1 MVTSSEPA
9 GLRRRDL
16 LRAAD
21 GEWRFR
27 AITPDG
33 PLEEQDV
40 EFSTPESLLASGD
53 VEVVRDSG
61 ALMEGR
67 VERRRLE
74 IGRARR
80 WFGQRPD

>member
-1 MVTSSEPA
+1 MSQLDSAVVTYS
-9 GLRRRDL
+9 
-16 LRAAD
+16 RAAD

-33 PLEEQDV
+33 PFEELDV
-40 EFSTPESLLASGD
+40 GFSTPESLLASGV

-67 VERRRLE
+67 VERRRVE
-74 IGRARR
+74 IRR
-80 WFGQRPD
+80 TRRRFGQRPG